1 MFTATISRVSKHRD
15 LVRVVPLVL
24 WSMSRSFDPVRCFN
38 PPFASASRMCDLQR
52 TYVCGQDVKGIACT
66 HARTS
71 ACTQG
76 SRVQPTSREDMLEGP
91 NGGGGSGAGPP
102 PPSLIFKS
110 VCVINHVQGGE
121 QVFELFV
128 VNLQER
134 NLQLN
139 VCVILFLQP
148 PKPMTSSAPAPAY
161 MH

>member
-76 SRVQPTSREDMLEGP
+76 SRVQPTSREDMLEGA
-91 NGGGGSGAGPP
+91 NGGGGSGAGPSFSHIQISMRHQSRTRGRTSLRALRCKSP
-102 PPSLIFKS
+102 RTKPS
-110 VCVINHVQGGE
+110 
-121 QVFELFV
+121 
-128 VNLQER
+128 
-134 NLQLN
+134 
-139 VCVILFLQP
+139 
-148 PKPMTSSAPAPAY
+148 T
-161 MH
+161 

>member
-38 PPFASASRMCDLQR
+38 PPFASASRMCDLH
-52 TYVCGQDVKGIACT
+52 TYAGKTSKKLRVRT
-66 HARTS
+66 HAR
-71 ACTQG
+71 QHVH
-76 SRVQPTSREDMLEGP
+76 RVAECNQHRERICLRGPTAEEAVEQD
-91 NGGGGSGAGPP
+91 